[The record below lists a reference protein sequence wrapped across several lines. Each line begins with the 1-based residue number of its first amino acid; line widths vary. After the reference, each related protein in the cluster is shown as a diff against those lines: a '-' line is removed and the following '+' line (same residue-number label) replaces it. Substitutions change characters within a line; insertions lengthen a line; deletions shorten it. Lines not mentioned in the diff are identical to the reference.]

1 MIPDTWELVLAV
13 RTLRKGAEVGL
24 FLTCSQP
31 RRWVSF
37 RVVTEVWDLLIPSPE
52 NLEES
57 YQAQQT
63 VGRTQESAR
72 GHILRACLLGVLS
85 REGVLILLGLLAGPF

>member
-1 MIPDTWELVLAV
+1 MEMIPDSWELVV

-24 FLTCSQP
+24 FLTCRQSCL
-31 RRWVSF
+31 WISF

-63 VGRTQESAR
+63 IGRTEETAR
-72 GHILRACLLGVLS
+72 GHILHEILSAPGGGVFV
-85 REGVLILLGLLAGPF
+85 RCAE

>member
-1 MIPDTWELVLAV
+1 MEMIPDTWELIV

-24 FLTCSQP
+24 FLTCTQP

-37 RVVTEVWDLLIPSPE
+37 RVVTEVWDLLVHSAE

-63 VGRTQESAR
+63 IGRTEETAR
-72 GHILRACLLGVLS
+72 GHILRAILSAPGGGVFV
-85 REGVLILLGLLAGPF
+85 RRAE